1 MPPRNVCRRWV
12 CLDVGE
18 TLIDETRIWLTWAD
32 VLRVPRFT
40 FAAVIGGAIAR
51 GESHQEAFA
60 LLGRADWTEYAA
72 AVDATYGGFR
82 PEDLYPDA
90 LPTLAR
96 LRSRGYGVAV
106 VGNQPA
112 SRHAQLLALGVDVDV
127 LAMSE
132 ALGVTKPDLAFF
144 TRALELMG
152 SPEPDQVVYVGDRM
166 DNDVLAPLAAGMR
179 VVWLRRG
186 PWSLLQPLPADIP
199 AVLQAHSLAE
209 LGDVL
214 PACFSGP

>member
-1 MPPRNVCRRWV
+1 MNGSRRWV

-60 LLGRADWTEYAA
+60 RLERPDWAEYAA
-72 AVDATYGGFR
+72 AVEASYGGFR

-112 SRHAQLLALGVDVDV
+112 RRHAELLALGVDVDV

-132 ALGVTKPDLAFF
+132 ALGVDKPDPAFF
-144 TRALELMG
+144 IHALELMG
-152 SPEPDQVVYVGDRM
+152 SPEPGQVVYVGDRV
-166 DNDVLAPLAAGMR
+166 DNDVLAPLAVGMR

-186 PWSLLQPLPADIP
+186 PWSLLQPLPQDAP
-199 AVLQAHSLAE
+199 AVFQARSLAE
-209 LGDVL
+209 LSDVL
-214 PACFSGP
+214 SACFSVP